1 MPMWQGQNLDG
12 KHLYL
17 FCEQGFGDI
26 LQFVRFVPLI
36 PGDCKIAFMVP
47 DEMRA
52 LFEASLKDPR
62 ISFMSNNFHGAHGAS
77 AERLFAERQLFEASN
92 IKADYYVPLCTLP
105 SVFHKIGLPFKLWG
119 GPYLKAPQ
127 KEAILRTKGVRKTVG
142 VVWAGDVGHQN
153 NYLRSMK
160 SPHDMVE
167 TLLSPGV
174 ELYSLQYGGYRDD
187 PLLVGPMGLVRDL
200 SPQIKNFADTAA
212 LIQQLDEV
220 VTVDTAAAH
229 LVGALGKPGHVLLAH
244 GAIDW
249 RWMVKTDKTPWYPT
263 LKLHRQKP
271 GQSWRD
277 LLTEVRL

>member
-1 MPMWQGQNLDG
+1 
-12 KHLYL
+12 
-17 FCEQGFGDI
+17 
-26 LQFVRFVPLI
+26 
-36 PGDCKIAFMVP
+36 
-47 DEMRA
+47 
-52 LFEASLKDPR
+52 
-62 ISFMSNNFHGAHGAS
+62 
-77 AERLFAERQLFEASN
+77 
-92 IKADYYVPLCTLP
+92 
-105 SVFHKIGLPFKLWG
+105 
-119 GPYLKAPQ
+119 
-127 KEAILRTKGVRKTVG
+127 
-142 VVWAGDVGHQN
+142 
-153 NYLRSMK
+153 
-160 SPHDMVE
+160 
-167 TLLSPGV
+167 
-174 ELYSLQYGGYRDD
+174 
-187 PLLVGPMGLVRDL
+187 MGLVRDL